1 MGLKKNFKLVKQLL
15 SAKNAIL
22 ITYAPEKKYWT
33 FQHEGDDEIFAK
45 CFKRVVDTLPD
56 YKQKLEA
63 EVAEKTKEVKAKP
76 GRYSRKY
83 SE

>member
-22 ITYAPEKKYWT
+22 ITYAPDKKYWT

-63 EVAEKTKEVKAKP
+63 EAAEKTKEVKAKP